1 MTMKIHHYLGMAAI
15 VLLSVACN
23 DMENMPTNKFTDNS
37 FWTTPE
43 KAQYVVNMAYAQ
55 MYNSDRFW
63 TDESL
68 SDNLFDGRGNTDQR
82 QIRKGMATPST
93 SVFSNQWGDL
103 YAGIKTCHLF
113 LEKVDIV
120 PGMDENVKTRMKAE
134 IRFIRAFLYFRLT
147 NLYGAVPFFTEDI
160 SLEQAN
166 TVGRTAHETVVNFI
180 HDELDDI
187 IEQLPNSDSLSES
200 ERGKITRGAAVAF
213 QARSYLMDSDW
224 ENVIKYCSM
233 LMDQPQKYGTYN
245 LYPSYRGLFS
255 EENEYN
261 EEVILD
267 RSYVPTVLTWSEM
280 VDMAP
285 LSVGGRV
292 SQRAPQQSLVD
303 TYLMLNGKRI
313 DETDSG
319 FNPDYPYDNRDPRL
333 TATVIYDN
341 YRWSD
346 NVDDGSTDR
355 IIKIRPGSGTVDE
368 YIGPGQNTTST
379 GYYVRKYYAP
389 QATGDLASGL
399 NLIMFRYADIL
410 LMYAE
415 ANLERN
421 GLTEDV
427 WNRTIR
433 PIRERA
439 GFTASQALDFP
450 NKSQDEM
457 RRLVRDERRCELAL
471 EGLRW
476 FDIKRWKAGTEYLDG
491 YAYGANFSG
500 TPIQLD
506 NRRFDEN
513 RDYLWAVPQSQI
525 NLNPNLLPNNPGYA
539 N

>member
-1 MTMKIHHYLGMAAI
+1 MKIKNYICTACVALAFA
-15 VLLSVACN
+15 ACN

-37 FWTTPE
+37 FWTSAE
-43 KAQYVVNMAYAQ
+43 KAQYVVNMAYSQ
-55 MYNSDRFW
+55 MYNADRFW

-93 SVFSNQWGDL
+93 GVFASQWSDL
-103 YAGIKTCHLF
+103 YGGIKTCHVF
-113 LEKVDIV
+113 LDKVDLV
-120 PGMDENVKTRMKAE
+120 PGMDAGVKARMSAE

-147 NLYGAVPFFTEDI
+147 NLYGAVPFFDRDI
-160 SLEQAN
+160 TLEQAN
-166 TVGRTAHETVVNFI
+166 TISRTPHETIVNFI
-180 HDELDDI
+180 HQELDEIADLLPTRD
-187 IEQLPNSDSLSES
+187 QLASG
-200 ERGKITRGAAVAF
+200 ERGKITRGAVVAL
-213 QARSYLMDSDW
+213 QARVYLMDSDW
-224 ENVIKYCSM
+224 DNVIKYCSL
-233 LMDQPQKYGTYN
+233 LMEHPQEYGTYALFPN
-245 LYPSYRGLFS
+245 YRGLFE

-267 RSYVPTVLTWSEM
+267 RAYVRTVMSWGEM

-303 TYLMLNGKRI
+303 TYLMLSGKTI
-313 DETDSG
+313 DEAGSD

-341 YRWSD
+341 YRWSE
-346 NVDDGSTDR
+346 NVADGSTDYV
-355 IIKIRPGSGTVDE
+355 IQIRPGSGTADE
-368 YIGPGQNTTST
+368 YVGPGQNTTST
-379 GYYVRKYYAP
+379 GYYIRKYYSP
-389 QATGDLASGL
+389 QASGDLSSGL
-399 NLIMFRYADIL
+399 NLIILRYADIL

-415 ANLERN
+415 AKLEK
-421 GLTEDV
+421 GELTADV
-427 WNRTIR
+427 WNRTVR

-439 GFTASQALDFP
+439 GFTAPLALDFP
-450 NKSQDEM
+450 SKGREEM
-457 RRLVRDERRCELAL
+457 TRILRDERRVELAL

-476 FDIKRWKAGTEYLDG
+476 YDIKRWKAGTEYLDG
-491 YAYGANFSG
+491 YAYGANFNG
-500 TPIQLD
+500 TPIRLD

-525 NLNPNLLPNNPGYA
+525 NLNPNLTPNNPGYA

>member
-1 MTMKIHHYLGMAAI
+1 MKIHHYLGMATI

-23 DMENMPTNKFTDNS
+23 DMENVPTNKFTDNS

-93 SVFSNQWGDL
+93 SVFSNQWSDL

-187 IEQLPNSDSLSES
+187 IDQLPNSDSLSES

-213 QARSYLMDSDW
+213 QARAYLMDSDW

-233 LMDQPQKYGTYN
+233 LMDQPQKYGTYK

-267 RSYVPTVLTWSEM
+267 RSYVPTVMSWSEM

-313 DETDSG
+313 DDTDSG

-421 GLTEDV
+421 GLTEEV

-439 GFTASQALDFP
+439 GFTASQALNFP